1 MSSRKNMKPWHSK
14 RKRCLANVNA
24 KHFPR
29 SSSFIL
35 ISCLVTIHRNSFCH
49 MGLSVCRDIIK
60 YGVPSRTP
68 MKKGKGGHIFIPVIV
83 ALTTI
88 TFITVSSTG
97 STVFA
102 QEEASAGDSSSFKL
116 IGAGMA
122 FGLAALGAGIGLG
135 YVGAAGLAAISDNP
149 KMQSRVFI
157 IVGMVE
163 SIAIYGI
170 VMMFII
176 LGQA

>member
-1 MSSRKNMKPWHSK
+1 MEKMKG
-14 RKRCLANVNA
+14 R
-24 KHFPR
+24 
-29 SSSFIL
+29 
-35 ISCLVTIHRNSFCH
+35 
-49 MGLSVCRDIIK
+49 
-60 YGVPSRTP
+60 
-68 MKKGKGGHIFIPVIV
+68 
-83 ALTTI
+83 
-88 TFITVSSTG
+88 ITVSLLVVLTSVG
-97 STVFA
+97 LAGLEGQAFA
-102 QEEASAGDSSSFKL
+102 QESSDTGGGLGSSKL

-135 YVGAAGLAAISDNP
+135 FVGAAGLAAISDNP

-176 LGQA
+176 LGQT

>member
-1 MSSRKNMKPWHSK
+1 MEKLN
-14 RKRCLANVNA
+14 
-24 KHFPR
+24 
-29 SSSFIL
+29 
-35 ISCLVTIHRNSFCH
+35 
-49 MGLSVCRDIIK
+49 
-60 YGVPSRTP
+60 
-68 MKKGKGGHIFIPVIV
+68 GHITISLLVVLTLI
-83 ALTTI
+83 AL
-88 TFITVSSTG
+88 SG
-97 STVFA
+97 LAGQAFA
-102 QEEASAGDSSSFKL
+102 QESPAAGGDFGSKL

-135 YVGAAGLAAISDNP
+135 FVGAAGLAAISDNP

>member
-1 MSSRKNMKPWHSK
+1 MNTERDRTSLTN
-14 RKRCLANVNA
+14 LAIMA
-24 KHFPR
+24 
-29 SSSFIL
+29 SL
-35 ISCLVTIHRNSFCH
+35 IISGMFLALN
-49 MGLSVCRDIIK
+49 
-60 YGVPSRTP
+60 
-68 MKKGKGGHIFIPVIV
+68 
-83 ALTTI
+83 LTTH
-88 TFITVSSTG
+88 TAPA
-97 STVFA
+97 FA
-102 QEEASAGDSSSFKL
+102 QEETAGADSAAASKL

-135 YVGAAGLAAISDNP
+135 FVGAAGLAAISDNP

-176 LGQA
+176 LGQE

>member
-1 MSSRKNMKPWHSK
+1 MIG
-14 RKRCLANVNA
+14 V
-24 KHFPR
+24 
-29 SSSFIL
+29 I
-35 ISCLVTIHRNSFCH
+35 V
-49 MGLSVCRDIIK
+49 K
-60 YGVPSRTP
+60 YGVKFRTIMICGACKP
-68 MKKGKGGHIFIPVIV
+68 KNLAVMVLISAI
-83 ALTTI
+83 ALSGYLI
-88 TFITVSSTG
+88 SNSA
-97 STVFA
+97 FA
-102 QEEASAGDSSSFKL
+102 QEPGASGGSSSKL

-135 YVGAAGLAAISDNP
+135 FVGAAGLAAISDNP

-176 LGQA
+176 LGQ

>member
-1 MSSRKNMKPWHSK
+1 MEKMNGRITIS
-14 RKRCLANVNA
+14 LLVVL
-24 KHFPR
+24 
-29 SSSFIL
+29 L
-35 ISCLVTIHRNSFCH
+35 ISIGLTDLV
-49 MGLSVCRDIIK
+49 
-60 YGVPSRTP
+60 
-68 MKKGKGGHIFIPVIV
+68 GKAFAHESPAAGGDF
-83 ALTTI
+83 
-88 TFITVSSTG
+88 G
-97 STVFA
+97 
-102 QEEASAGDSSSFKL
+102 FKL

-135 YVGAAGLAAISDNP
+135 FVGAAGLAAISDNP

>member
-1 MSSRKNMKPWHSK
+1 MNTERDRTSLTTRVIMAS
-14 RKRCLANVNA
+14 
-24 KHFPR
+24 
-29 SSSFIL
+29 L
-35 ISCLVTIHRNSFCH
+35 ISSGMFLVF
-49 MGLSVCRDIIK
+49 GLSFHTA
-60 YGVPSRTP
+60 PS
-68 MKKGKGGHIFIPVIV
+68 
-83 ALTTI
+83 
-88 TFITVSSTG
+88 
-97 STVFA
+97 FA
-102 QEEASAGDSSSFKL
+102 QEETAGSDSAASSKL

-135 YVGAAGLAAISDNP
+135 FVGAAGLAAISDNP

-176 LGQA
+176 LGQ

>member
-1 MSSRKNMKPWHSK
+1 MEKLNGLITIS
-14 RKRCLANVNA
+14 LLVVL
-24 KHFPR
+24 
-29 SSSFIL
+29 L
-35 ISCLVTIHRNSFCH
+35 ISI
-49 MGLSVCRDIIK
+49 GLAGLASK
-60 YGVPSRTP
+60 
-68 MKKGKGGHIFIPVIV
+68 
-83 ALTTI
+83 A
-88 TFITVSSTG
+88 
-97 STVFA
+97 FA
-102 QEEASAGDSSSFKL
+102 QESPAAAGGEVGFKL

-135 YVGAAGLAAISDNP
+135 FVGAAGLAAISDNP

>member
-1 MSSRKNMKPWHSK
+1 MR
-14 RKRCLANVNA
+14 
-24 KHFPR
+24 
-29 SSSFIL
+29 
-35 ISCLVTIHRNSFCH
+35 
-49 MGLSVCRDIIK
+49 
-60 YGVPSRTP
+60 
-68 MKKGKGGHIFIPVIV
+68 KGKGGRIFIPVIV
-83 ALTTI
+83 TLVAI
-88 TFITVSSTG
+88 TFITLGSMVSTAS
-97 STVFA
+97 A
-102 QEEASAGDSSSFKL
+102 QEEAAGDASSFKL

>member
-1 MSSRKNMKPWHSK
+1 
-14 RKRCLANVNA
+14 
-24 KHFPR
+24 
-29 SSSFIL
+29 
-35 ISCLVTIHRNSFCH
+35 
-49 MGLSVCRDIIK
+49 MGTLKGRAIVVIIK
-60 YGVPSRTP
+60 YGILSRKFMKTEQNPRTASSHFVPVLASLILSLIT
-68 MKKGKGGHIFIPVIV
+68 IV
-83 ALTTI
+83 ASQPLN
-88 TFITVSSTG
+88 FAY
-97 STVFA
+97 A
-102 QEEASAGDSSSFKL
+102 QEAEGSDAAASSKL

-135 YVGAAGLAAISDNP
+135 FVGAAGLAAISDNP

-176 LGQA
+176 LGQE

>member
-1 MSSRKNMKPWHSK
+1 
-14 RKRCLANVNA
+14 
-24 KHFPR
+24 
-29 SSSFIL
+29 
-35 ISCLVTIHRNSFCH
+35 
-49 MGLSVCRDIIK
+49 
-60 YGVPSRTP
+60 
-68 MKKGKGGHIFIPVIV
+68 MKKLNGRVMISVLAILSSIALAGFGGQ
-83 ALTTI
+83 A
-88 TFITVSSTG
+88 
-97 STVFA
+97 FA
-102 QEEASAGDSSSFKL
+102 QETTGGADAGSKL

-135 YVGAAGLAAISDNP
+135 FVGAAGLAAISDNP

-176 LGQA
+176 LGQG

>member
-1 MSSRKNMKPWHSK
+1 MR
-14 RKRCLANVNA
+14 
-24 KHFPR
+24 
-29 SSSFIL
+29 
-35 ISCLVTIHRNSFCH
+35 
-49 MGLSVCRDIIK
+49 
-60 YGVPSRTP
+60 
-68 MKKGKGGHIFIPVIV
+68 KGKGGHVFIPVIV
-83 ALTTI
+83 GLTTMI
-88 TFITVSSTG
+88 FMNLSQTIPTAY
-97 STVFA
+97 A
-102 QEEASAGDSSSFKL
+102 QEETSATDTSSFKL

>member
-1 MSSRKNMKPWHSK
+1 MAKKNE
-14 RKRCLANVNA
+14 R
-24 KHFPR
+24 
-29 SSSFIL
+29 
-35 ISCLVTIHRNSFCH
+35 VTISF
-49 MGLSVCRDIIK
+49 LAV
-60 YGVPSRTP
+60 
-68 MKKGKGGHIFIPVIV
+68 
-83 ALTTI
+83 LTSI
-88 TFITVSSTG
+88 SLAGFAG
-97 STVFA
+97 QAFA
-102 QEEASAGDSSSFKL
+102 QESGAAGGGGAASSKL

-135 YVGAAGLAAISDNP
+135 FVGAAGLAAISDNP

-176 LGQA
+176 LGQT

>member
-1 MSSRKNMKPWHSK
+1 
-14 RKRCLANVNA
+14 VNSWE
-24 KHFPR
+24 F
-29 SSSFIL
+29 
-35 ISCLVTIHRNSFCH
+35 V
-49 MGLSVCRDIIK
+49 VIIK
-60 YGVPSRTP
+60 YGILFRKFMNTERDRTSLTNSAILASLISSG
-68 MKKGKGGHIFIPVIV
+68 MFI
-83 ALTTI
+83 AFSLTTH
-88 TFITVSSTG
+88 TTPA
-97 STVFA
+97 FA
-102 QEEASAGDSSSFKL
+102 QEETAGADSAAASKL

-135 YVGAAGLAAISDNP
+135 FVGAAGLAAISDNP

-176 LGQA
+176 LGQE

>member
-1 MSSRKNMKPWHSK
+1 MNTERDRTFLTS
-14 RKRCLANVNA
+14 LAIMA
-24 KHFPR
+24 
-29 SSSFIL
+29 SL
-35 ISCLVTIHRNSFCH
+35 IFSGMFFVS
-49 MGLSVCRDIIK
+49 GLPT
-60 YGVPSRTP
+60 YTAP
-68 MKKGKGGHIFIPVIV
+68 
-83 ALTTI
+83 A
-88 TFITVSSTG
+88 
-97 STVFA
+97 FA
-102 QEEASAGDSSSFKL
+102 QEETAGSESAASSKL

-135 YVGAAGLAAISDNP
+135 FVGAAGLAAISDNP

-176 LGQA
+176 LGQ

>member
-1 MSSRKNMKPWHSK
+1 MEKLNGRITISLLVVLTSVG
-14 RKRCLANVNA
+14 LA
-24 KHFPR
+24 
-29 SSSFIL
+29 
-35 ISCLVTIHRNSFCH
+35 
-49 MGLSVCRDIIK
+49 GLE
-60 YGVPSRTP
+60 GQ
-68 MKKGKGGHIFIPVIV
+68 
-83 ALTTI
+83 A
-88 TFITVSSTG
+88 
-97 STVFA
+97 FA
-102 QEEASAGDSSSFKL
+102 QESSDTGGGVGSSKL

-135 YVGAAGLAAISDNP
+135 FVGAAGLAAISDNP

-176 LGQA
+176 LGQT